1 MGNRGCPADSGV
13 RAGAAGLVMEVMVAV
28 PAVALIIVTERG
40 YGEGGQNMDAR
51 AVNAENM
58 GSKGECDS

>member
-1 MGNRGCPADSGV
+1 
-13 RAGAAGLVMEVMVAV
+13 MEVMVAV